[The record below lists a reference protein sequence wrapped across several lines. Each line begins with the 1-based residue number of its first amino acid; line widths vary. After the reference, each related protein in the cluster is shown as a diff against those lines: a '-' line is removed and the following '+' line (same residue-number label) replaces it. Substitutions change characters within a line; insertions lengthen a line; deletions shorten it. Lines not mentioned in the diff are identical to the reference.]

1 MLATPFRAR
10 AVLATLTLRVRAWS
24 LFAELSVHNLFT
36 FYDLAKLLG
45 FKQITLSDG
54 RNWSHRIKL
63 K

>member
-1 MLATPFRAR
+1 VLATPFRAR

-54 RNWSHRIKL
+54 RN
-63 K
+63 